1 MIREIVHID
10 EELCDGCG
18 DCVPECHEGALQ
30 IIDGKA
36 VLLSD
41 LSCDGLGA
49 CLGHCPTDAITIEE
63 REAEP
68 YNEII
73 VMKDLVKKGKN
84 VIKAHLAHLYDH
96 KQYKFVDQG
105 VAYLEDNGFEVPDYK
120 SAGAAIINTKQPQQ
134 QETKEPSMGCP
145 GSASQGFEN
154 KETAGDESGQ
164 RPSALTHWPIQLHL
178 ASPHAP
184 HYEKSDLLLAAD
196 CAAFSHGDFHRDHMK
211 EKTLAIAC
219 PKLDEGQ
226 DNYIEKLAIMI
237 DEAQLNTITVAIMQ
251 VPCCNGLL
259 GIAQEAASR
268 ATRKIPLKLV
278 VLSLQGDVLREEW
291 V

>member
-1 MIREIVHID
+1 MLREIVHID

-18 DCVPECHEGALQ
+18 DCVPECHEGALR

-36 VLLSD
+36 VLLTD

-49 CLGHCPTDAITIEE
+49 CLGHCPTGAITIEE

-68 YNEII
+68 YNEVL
-73 VMKDLVKKGKN
+73 VMRELIKKGKN
-84 VIKAHLAHLYDH
+84 VIQAHLSHLWDH
-96 KQYKFVDQG
+96 KQYKFVEQG
-105 VAYLEDNGFEVPDYK
+105 VGYLEDNGFPVPDYK
-120 SAGAAIINTKQPQQ
+120 GESNETTKTKPAAQ
-134 QETKEPSMGCP
+134 KEQTMGCP
-145 GSASQGFEN
+145 GSASQEFSN
-154 KETAGDESGQ
+154 DNAGDTSGK

-196 CAAFSHGDFHRDHMK
+196 CAAFSHGDFHKDYMTDK
-211 EKTLAIAC
+211 SLAIAC

-226 DNYIEKLAIMI
+226 ESYIEKLTVMI
-237 DEAQLNTITVAIMQ
+237 DEAQINTLTVAIMQ

-278 VLSLQGDVLREEW
+278 VLSLQGDILREEW